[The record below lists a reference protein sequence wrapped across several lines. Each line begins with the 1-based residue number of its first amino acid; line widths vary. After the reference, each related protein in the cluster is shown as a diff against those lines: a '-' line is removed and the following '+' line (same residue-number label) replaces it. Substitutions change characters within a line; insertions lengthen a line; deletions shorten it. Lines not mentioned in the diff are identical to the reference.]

1 MNLSIFTAAPTTGI
15 PATMSS
21 REIADLTGK
30 DISHIHRD
38 IRTMLDALKD
48 GSDLSHQKDDPVL
61 DHVREDKDAR
71 GYTTAFH
78 LNKELTLT
86 LVAGYDAK
94 LRLAIIK
101 RWQELET
108 KAATPVL
115 TQAEQ
120 DIRIAVLLA
129 DALNVAPSGR
139 ITMLGVA
146 LKHSAPHMLPALPGY
161 AVDAPRDV
169 VVAGGGSSMV
179 TASATELLKRHG
191 VAMSTAKFNELLSD
205 AGFLNRCQRT
215 SSRGTFKHF
224 WAVTPRGEE
233 YGKNV
238 VSAQNS
244 RETQP
249 HWFVDRFGALLKY
262 VGWGVV

>member
-1 MNLSIFTAAPTTGI
+1 MKQLALNTETLT
-15 PATMSS
+15 TMSS

-30 DISHIHRD
+30 EIGNVHRD

-48 GSDLSHQKDDPVL
+48 DPVL
-61 DHVREDKDAR
+61 DHQQDDSILNHVREDKDAR
-71 GYTTAFH
+71 GYTTAFY

-108 KAATPVL
+108 KAALPSL

-139 ITMLGVA
+139 VVMLGVA

-161 AVDAPRDV
+161 TVDAPRDV
-169 VVAGGGSSMV
+169 VVANGSAMP
-179 TASATELLKRHG
+179 TASATDLLKRHN
-191 VAMSTAKFNELLSD
+191 VKMSTAKFNELLENHRLLHRSE
-205 AGFLNRCQRT
+205 RIT
-215 SSRGTFKHF
+215 SRGDYKGF
-224 WAVTPRGEE
+224 WSVTVEGEE
-233 YGKNV
+233 YGKNL
-238 VSAQNS
+238 VSAQNT

-249 HWFVDRFGALLKY
+249 HWYVERFGALLKA
-262 VGWGVV
+262 VGVGE